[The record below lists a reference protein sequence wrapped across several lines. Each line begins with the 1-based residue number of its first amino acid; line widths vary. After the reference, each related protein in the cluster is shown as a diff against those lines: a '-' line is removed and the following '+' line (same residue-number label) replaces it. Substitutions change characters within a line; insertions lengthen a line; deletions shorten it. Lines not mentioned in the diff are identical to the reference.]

1 MYTYTNKLGKNYILY
16 WSEVKLVKGSK
27 TKVYFLLREDKQPT
41 NSLVKAYQAES
52 LPKTMEIKEIGVNH
66 TPLVYKVRN
75 GEDK

>member
-27 TKVYFLLREDKQPT
+27 TRVYFLLREDKQPT
-41 NSLVKAYQAES
+41 NNLIKAYRAES
-52 LPKTMEIKEIGVNH
+52 LPKTMTIKEIGKYH
-66 TPLVYKVRN
+66 TPIVYKVKN